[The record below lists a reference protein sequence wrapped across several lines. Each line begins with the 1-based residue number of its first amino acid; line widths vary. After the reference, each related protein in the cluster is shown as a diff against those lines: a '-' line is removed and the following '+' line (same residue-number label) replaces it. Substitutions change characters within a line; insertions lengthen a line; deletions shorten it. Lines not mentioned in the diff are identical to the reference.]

1 MIKISLTSLLTYS
14 AKVSKSAK
22 IKYVRDTKT
31 GGPYS
36 PAIDHWKQLRDAIKK
51 MHENNLPV
59 ESLKELLE
67 VVSQIKIKNYSRA
80 INEYIRFINKNE
92 VVYFPVG
99 KAYWTHS
106 DDLLVSSSPEL
117 GLIINGNKYYVKIFY
132 KKKDKDTK
140 VIKRNIN
147 SILTLMQLAKKDF
160 EVDPNAKFAV
170 LNLQNG
176 KLIVA
181 SPPNPDDVF
190 ELEIEADDFI
200 NTWNKL

>member
-1 MIKISLTSLLTYS
+1 M
-14 AKVSKSAK
+14 
-22 IKYVRDTKT
+22 
-31 GGPYS
+31 
-36 PAIDHWKQLRDAIKK
+36 
-51 MHENNLPV
+51 
-59 ESLKELLE
+59 
-67 VVSQIKIKNYSRA
+67 
-80 INEYIRFINKNE
+80 
-92 VVYFPVG
+92 
-99 KAYWTHS
+99 HS

-117 GLIINGNKYYVKIFY
+117 GLIVNGNKYYVKIFY